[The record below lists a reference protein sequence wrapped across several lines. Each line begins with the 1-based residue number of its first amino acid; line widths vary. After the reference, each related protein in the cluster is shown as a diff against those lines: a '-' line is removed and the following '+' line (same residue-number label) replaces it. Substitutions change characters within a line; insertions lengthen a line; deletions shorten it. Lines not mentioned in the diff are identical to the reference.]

1 MEELKLPCYNQKNLE
16 EFREIFKSWNE
27 LSEKVRGEKSN
38 LTDISDEDLL
48 NFALIEARL
57 SLTVDIKRMEETLK
71 RREEREAAEKTN
83 AEQKQII
90 RAHALIPDNWMV
102 QQDTEEELIVV
113 YKHGKTVKRLKK
125 DVNLWKGDKK
135 G

>member
-83 AEQKQII
+83 AETET
-90 RAHALIPDNWMV
+90 DNSCTCA
-102 QQDTEEELIVV
+102 DS
-113 YKHGKTVKRLKK
+113 
-125 DVNLWKGDKK
+125 
-135 G
+135 